1 MKEEALFTQNEGQEE
16 ITYNDVPYRP
26 LRRKHKRQQE
36 QDGEPQQW
44 LNDNLPL

>member
-1 MKEEALFTQNEGQEE
+1 MKEEAMFYQADEQQET
-16 ITYNDVPYRP
+16 TYNDIPYLP